1 MKHGAREGSILKI
14 SITARRL
21 EMEEGALA
29 NITVSDNGPGFTPQQ
44 LEELNK
50 AMPREENGRH
60 VGLANALRRF
70 QLLYGD
76 GLAVAF
82 ASGREGGA
90 KIELFLPLQAV
101 TKGDAEDEI
110 ADCG

>member
-1 MKHGAREGSILKI
+1 M
-14 SITARRL
+14 
-21 EMEEGALA
+21 
-29 NITVSDNGPGFTPQQ
+29 SDNGPGFTPQQ

-90 KIELFLPLQAV
+90 KSSCSYRCRQSQRGMRKMKLLIVDDQMSVVEGLKRASIGRP
-101 TKGDAEDEI
+101 
-110 ADCG
+110 